1 MKKTP
6 QFYKAK
12 FFYIVILLFFSS
24 ITRGN
29 EADTVKKN
37 QLFELSFGQ
46 SLLFISDSKVANLRN
61 REAVIIPTNAILF
74 FAEFFPQKKIRIP
87 VFFNLPTET
96 KQFLINNLL
105 VNERANPSFGF
116 GIEYNFFQIKLDSK
130 SKLEFEI
137 GPLATFVLDKN
148 NTIRVLPI
156 LAGRLRIMRG
166 EDFVMYIG
174 TSYSVGINSWGL
186 LYGTG
191 TVF

>member
-1 MKKTP
+1 M
-6 QFYKAK
+6 
-12 FFYIVILLFFSS
+12 I
-24 ITRGN
+24 
-29 EADTVKKN
+29 D
-37 QLFELSFGQ
+37 
-46 SLLFISDSKVANLRN
+46 
-61 REAVIIPTNAILF
+61 IINKRCIEDNCIKHPN
-74 FAEFFPQKKIRIP
+74 
-87 VFFNLPTET
+87 FNLPTET

-148 NTIRVLPI
+148 NTIRVLPT